1 MYVCLCNA
9 FTDGQVRGA
18 VAGGC
23 RSVAQ
28 VYDALGAKP
37 ECGRCIPMLREMV
50 AQPAPAL
57 LAGSGDD

>member
-50 AQPAPAL
+50 AQPAPSHH
-57 LAGSGDD
+57 AGPGDD

>member
-9 FTDGQVRGA
+9 FTDVQVRGA

-23 RSVAQ
+23 RSVSQ
-28 VYDALGAKP
+28 IYDALGAKP

-50 AQPAPAL
+50 AQPAPPL
-57 LAGSGDD
+57 RAGPGGD